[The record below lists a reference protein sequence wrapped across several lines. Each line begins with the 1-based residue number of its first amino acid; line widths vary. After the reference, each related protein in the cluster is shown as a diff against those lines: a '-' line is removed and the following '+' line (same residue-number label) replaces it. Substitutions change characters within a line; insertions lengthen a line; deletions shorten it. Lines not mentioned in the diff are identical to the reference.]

1 MYKATGKL
9 HVIKKEQKVSDKF
22 KKREFVLLMDENPQ
36 YPQMILFQMTQ
47 DRCDLLDQYKVG
59 DIVDVSFDL
68 KGREWAN
75 AQGDVKYFNT
85 LNAFKIFKAE
95 RREATQNP
103 TKDGIEINGDQD
115 LPF

>member
-9 HVIKKEQKVSDKF
+9 HVIKKEQQVSDKF
-22 KKREFVLLMDENPQ
+22 KKREFVLLTEDNPQ

-47 DRCDLLDQYKVG
+47 DRCALLDQYKIG

-68 KGREWAN
+68 KGREWTN
-75 AQGDVKYFNT
+75 PQGDVKYFNT

-95 RREATQNP
+95 EPMSEAAP
-103 TKDGIEINGDQD
+103 SGMDKAEDS